1 MTLTFSRL
9 LQSLLRKKHKEEFTI
24 KNAIKFGLV
33 GLAGYFVGFY
43 EMKYKVTKFIAK
55 NALER
60 LGEKSPK
67 EEGEKEE
74 S

>member
-1 MTLTFSRL
+1 M
-9 LQSLLRKKHKEEFTI
+9 
-24 KNAIKFGLV
+24 KNFIKFGLV

-43 EMKYKVTKFIAK
+43 EYKYKVTKLIAK
-55 NALER
+55 NALEK
-60 LGEKSPK
+60 LEGKAPK

>member
-1 MTLTFSRL
+1 M
-9 LQSLLRKKHKEEFTI
+9 

-33 GLAGYFVGFY
+33 GLAGYFIGFY

-60 LGEKSPK
+60 LGEKDSK